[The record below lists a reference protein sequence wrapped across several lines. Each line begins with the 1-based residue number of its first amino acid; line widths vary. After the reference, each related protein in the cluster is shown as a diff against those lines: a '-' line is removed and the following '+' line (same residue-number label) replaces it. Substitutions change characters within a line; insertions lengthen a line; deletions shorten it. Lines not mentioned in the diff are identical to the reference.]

1 MQNPIS
7 TIGTLS
13 AILVAA
19 VLPGAGCRAS
29 SSGAAAPGTGPGTG
43 TPDQA
48 SPGTNP
54 GPEAPGVEVVAA
66 LEQGPGNITVTP
78 SGQIILS
85 LHQFYEPAVPVVVL
99 GQDGALAP
107 FATEAGLDSV
117 LGVQAGRDGVVW
129 LLDNGLREGLP
140 PRLVGW
146 DPDRSSRIADIDLDP
161 VTPDNAFVNDLAVDK
176 EHGTVYIADPAGGA
190 NAALV
195 VVDLATG
202 QARRVLEG
210 HTSVVPEDVDLVI
223 DGTPVRI
230 RTPEGQEIRP
240 RVGVNPI
247 ALDKT
252 NEWLYFGPMHGLSL
266 YRVRTADLRDA
277 ALAPAALA
285 ERVERWA
292 DKPISDGISVDNAG
306 NIYLGDLAENAIGV
320 IDTDRRYRILV
331 ADPRLSWPDA
341 FSFGPDGALYIV
353 ANQLHRTATLNA
365 GTQTA
370 TPPYHVL
377 RIQPLAPGVPG
388 R

>member
-1 MQNPIS
+1 MQKPFS
-7 TIGTLS
+7 TIATLS
-13 AILVAA
+13 TILMAA
-19 VLPGAGCRAS
+19 ALPGAGCRAS
-29 SSGAAAPGTGPGTG
+29 TSGAASPAAPGQSTESAGVDTAPETPGL
-43 TPDQA
+43 
-48 SPGTNP
+48 
-54 GPEAPGVEVVAA
+54 EVVAA
-66 LEQGPGNITVTP
+66 IDQGPGNITVTP
-78 SGQIILS
+78 AGQIVLS
-85 LHQFYEPAVPVVVL
+85 LHQFYEPAVPVVAL
-99 GQDGALAP
+99 GEDGALVP
-107 FATEAGLDSV
+107 FATDAGLDTV
-117 LGVQAGRDGVVW
+117 LGLQADRDGVVW
-129 LLDNGLREGLP
+129 LLDNGMREGVP

-146 DPDRSSRIADIDLDP
+146 DPARESRIADIDLEAVAP
-161 VTPDNAFVNDLAVDK
+161 ANAFVNDLAVDK
-176 EHGTVYIADPAGGA
+176 EHGAVYIADPAGGA
-190 NAALV
+190 NAALI

-210 HTSVVPEDVDLVI
+210 HASVVPEDVDLVI

-247 ALDKT
+247 ATDTK

-277 ALAPAALA
+277 SLAPAALA

-292 DKPISDGISVDNAG
+292 DKPISDGISIDTAG
-306 NIYLGDLAENAIGV
+306 NIYLGDLARNAVGV
-320 IDTDRRYRILV
+320 IDSERRYRILI

-341 FSFGPDGALYIV
+341 FSFGPDGSLYTV
-353 ANQLHRTATLNA
+353 ANQLHRTAALNA

-370 TPPYHVL
+370 TPPYLVL